1 MAQLTDFLP
10 LSHPEAGVTH
20 MRVCTH
26 TYRRSVHVR
35 GTSACVNMH
44 TILVNVHVHAQVETH
59 PKMAVVA
66 GDREC
71 VVKSERK
78 LERHNRMSEA
88 ERETEAVKMLMRS
101 STESSRCI
109 PFTAKGMFCY
119 LNVFWFFSSG
129 RNIGENNKVPGG
141 KDIFSRLS
149 AQDASQPCFPAVHLA
164 SLTQKIDFYF
174 N

>member
-1 MAQLTDFLP
+1 MKGQFDPIFTLMAQLTDFLP

-88 ERETEAVKMLMRS
+88 ERETKAVKMLMRS

-119 LNVFWFFSSG
+119 LNVF
-129 RNIGENNKVPGG
+129 
-141 KDIFSRLS
+141 
-149 AQDASQPCFPAVHLA
+149 
-164 SLTQKIDFYF
+164 
-174 N
+174 